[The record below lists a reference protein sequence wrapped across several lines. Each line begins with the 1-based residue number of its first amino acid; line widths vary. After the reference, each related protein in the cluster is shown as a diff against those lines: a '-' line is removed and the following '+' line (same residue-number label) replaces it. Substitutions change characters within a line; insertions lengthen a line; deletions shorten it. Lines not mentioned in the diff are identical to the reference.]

1 MHLAAEA
8 TNAAAEAA
16 NAAADTADTADAAAR
31 EVQMSDNRGRR
42 TGLVYAEIGVGQI
55 AA

>member
-16 NAAADTADTADAAAR
+16 NAAADTADAAAR

-42 TGLVYAEIGVGQI
+42 TGLVHAEIGVGQI